1 MANDKNIMVLDL
13 ALGVVV
19 DSLYEKLETV
29 NTSISTLGLMNRE
42 LKDES
47 VDKTINM
54 LKSYRIG
61 ISNALDLVKGDFDK
75 LIDEA

>member
-1 MANDKNIMVLDL
+1 MANDKNFMVLDH

-19 DSLYEKLETV
+19 DTLYEKLETV
-29 NTSISTLGLMNRE
+29 NTSISTLGLLNRE
-42 LKDES
+42 LNDPSISKT
-47 VDKTINM
+47 VDM

-61 ISNALDLVKGDFDK
+61 ISDALDLVKGDFDK